1 MPRPFLWIFLVALLL
16 VIQDD
21 AQTAA
26 QKQTPPANPSN
37 QTLTPKP
44 TTNEPGQQQVED
56 TGMTIGITVQQ
67 VTAPVLVYDADGNY
81 VNGLRPE
88 QFHLFDNNKEQDIR
102 VDEAFQPISMVILI
116 QANSEVEHMLPTIN
130 RIGNL
135 IQPLVLGDRGEAAVV
150 AFDAR
155 IRTLQDFTSDPDK
168 ITQAVRK
175 IQPGSMSSHLIDA
188 EEAADRMLASRPQNR
203 RRVILEICENRD
215 MGSEARVRETL
226 IKLQLH
232 NIVVYSVD
240 ISRLLSNLNG
250 PTPWPR
256 PDNRP
261 PAMNPMPS
269 NMPATPTTVM
279 QTYGTE
285 GDSAQF
291 MPLLLEI
298 YRDSKAIFKS
308 NPVHIFTKG
317 TGGTEYAYY
326 RGHGLE
332 QAIQDI
338 ADQLHS
344 EYMISYRPNNLLE
357 GGFHQITLSID
368 SPLAKR
374 YQTRPGY
381 WLAARNQ

>member
-1 MPRPFLWIFLVALLL
+1 MPRSFPLMLLAGLLL
-16 VIQDD
+16 VLQND
-21 AQTAA
+21 AQTPA
-26 QKQTPPANPSN
+26 QQTPPANPPN
-37 QTLTPKP
+37 QMATPKP
-44 TTNEPGQQQVED
+44 TTNDPNQQPVED

-81 VNGLRPE
+81 VNGLRPG
-88 QFHLFDNNKEQDIR
+88 QFHLFDNSKEQDIR

-116 QANSEVEHMLPTIN
+116 QANSAVEHLLPTIN
-130 RIGNL
+130 HIGNL
-135 IQPLVLGDRGEAAVV
+135 MQPLVLGERGEAAVV
-150 AFDAR
+150 AFDSR
-155 IRTLQDFTSDPDK
+155 IRTLQDFTSDGDK
-168 ITQAVRK
+168 ITQAVKK
-175 IQPGSMSSHLIDA
+175 IQPGSMSSHLIDGV
-188 EEAADRMLASRPQNR
+188 EAADRMLASRPQSR
-203 RRVILEICENRD
+203 RRVLLEICENRD
-215 MGSEARVRETL
+215 MGSEARARETL

-240 ISRLLSNLNG
+240 ISRLLANLNG

-298 YRDSKAIFKS
+298 YRDTKAIFKT
-308 NPVHIFTKG
+308 NPVHVFTKG

-338 ADQLHS
+338 ANQLQS